1 MDLWTALS
9 RAKRGLRDDLRLH
22 VIAIASLVVAFLCLG
37 AALLSVENLARIA
50 ERWGGQKH
58 LTVYLKDGAQ
68 ESDVAQLRLVL
79 ESLPDAEKVRHV
91 SAADARKEFAEQ
103 ADMGVQIGALPQDA
117 FPASLEVS
125 LRTRTSEQRVG
136 EIAERVRRFG
146 AVDDVETYHDWFSQM
161 RTLLSAGKSAVA
173 LLAMLVVVC
182 VLAIIG
188 NTIRLAVLN
197 RRREIE
203 VLKLC
208 GATDAFVRS
217 PFMIEGTL
225 QAALA
230 AIVALL
236 LLLCAYLV
244 MRSYVEGTLSAV
256 TGVRTVFL
264 DPLTA
269 LAVIGGA
276 GAIGAIGSALSLRRY
291 LSV

>member
-1 MDLWTALS
+1 
-9 RAKRGLRDDLRLH
+9 
-22 VIAIASLVVAFLCLG
+22 
-37 AALLSVENLARIA
+37 
-50 ERWGGQKH
+50 
-58 LTVYLKDGAQ
+58 
-68 ESDVAQLRLVL
+68 
-79 ESLPDAEKVRHV
+79 
-91 SAADARKEFAEQ
+91 
-103 ADMGVQIGALPQDA
+103 
-117 FPASLEVS
+117 
-125 LRTRTSEQRVG
+125 
-136 EIAERVRRFG
+136 
-146 AVDDVETYHDWFSQM
+146 
-161 RTLLSAGKSAVA
+161 VA

-208 GATDAFVRS
+208 GATDSFVRS

-230 AIVALL
+230 AFVALL

-269 LAVIGGA
+269 LGVVGGA

>member
-22 VIAIASLVVAFLCLG
+22 VIAIASLIVAFLCLG
-37 AALLSVENLARIA
+37 AALLSVQNLSRIA
-50 ERWGGQKH
+50 ERWSGAKH

-79 ESLPDAEKVRHV
+79 ESLADAEKVRHV

-103 ADMGVQIGALPQDA
+103 ADLGVSIGALPQDA
-117 FPASLEVS
+117 FPASLEVA
-125 LRTRTSEQRVG
+125 LRSHTSEQRVG

-146 AVDDVETYHDWFSQM
+146 AVEDVETYHDWFSQM
-161 RTLLSAGKSAVA
+161 GTLLSAGKSAVA

-188 NTIRLAVLN
+188 NTIRLAVAN
-197 RRREIE
+197 RKREIE

-208 GATDAFVRS
+208 GATDSFVRS

-230 AIVALL
+230 AVVALM

-244 MRSYVEGTLSAV
+244 MRGYVEGTLSAV

-264 DPLTA
+264 DPLTVLSVVA
-269 LAVIGGA
+269 GA
-276 GAIGAIGSALSLRRY
+276 GTIGALGSAISLRRY